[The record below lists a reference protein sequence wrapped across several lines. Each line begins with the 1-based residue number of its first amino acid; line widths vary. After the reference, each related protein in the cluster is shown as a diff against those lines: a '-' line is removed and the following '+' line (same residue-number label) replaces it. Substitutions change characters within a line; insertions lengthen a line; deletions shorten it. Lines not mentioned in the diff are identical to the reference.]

1 MSMTTEQLIKEMD
14 EFIELNKDARR
25 IGNELMN
32 NIKGRFEHLERKAD
46 KSYEKGLEDAW
57 ELCRKIFS
65 DDDDALLPLELR
77 EIFTCWDA
85 ANYFINILHNHTA
98 KEALEMVSEY
108 EKKKAEEEAKRI
120 RIGDVVRLKDP
131 IGYGPGVV
139 AGLSDDGKCVSV
151 IFSDFSWQKNAL
163 WFVDQIE
170 KTGQHVDLE
179 KLFEGIEED

>member
-65 DDDDALLPLELR
+65 DDDDALRPLELR

-120 RIGDVVRLKDP
+120 SIGDVVTVEPCNKPLGIVIAIDEKFKKAKLMYDD
-131 IGYGPGVV
+131 
-139 AGLSDDGKCVSV
+139 LSWRTSEWYLADLV
-151 IFSDFSWQKNAL
+151 
-163 WFVDQIE
+163 
-170 KTGQHVDLE
+170 KTGKHVDLE
-179 KLFEGIEED
+179 KLFEGIEEK